1 VHLLNLVHKVG
12 TKVGVEVGTL
22 VRFPLLQ
29 ERLLAGFHKLSTRKI
44 MSVKSA
50 GRHSDGKGLYLLVKK
65 TGRKSWVYMWNK
77 DHRRREMG
85 LGGFPDVSL
94 ARAREKA
101 QAAREL
107 IAEDKDP
114 IREKKKTVTKSFGE
128 AADHLVETLRADWT
142 NEKHRQQWTRT
153 VSHYCKPIRNIPV
166 GSVDTDDVLRVLKPI
181 WTEKEETARRLRAR
195 IERILDY
202 ASAHNWREGENPA
215 RWKGHLKDIL
225 PKRDK
230 LKKRNFA
237 AMPYEKI
244 PNFLSD
250 LEKERGMAALA
261 LKMTIHTAL
270 RTNEVLELKWSEIDL
285 KKKIL
290 TIPAERM
297 KGDNEHVVPLSSS
310 MLKLLGE
317 VKMFQSSDYVFPG
330 ARAGRPL
337 SNMSMNMLMRRM
349 GVNDATVHGFRSSFR
364 DWCGDHTQYPRE
376 IAEAALSHK
385 VGNKVEQAYR
395 RRSALEKRGELM
407 QDWSVYCEGGT

>member
-1 VHLLNLVHKVG
+1 MG
-12 TKVGVEVGTL
+12 AL
-22 VRFPLLQ
+22 VRFPPLQ
-29 ERLLAGFHKLSTRKI
+29 ERLLAGFHKLSTRKV
-44 MSVKSA
+44 MSVKSP

-94 ARAREKA
+94 ARARDKA
-101 QAAREL
+101 QIAREM
-107 IAEDKDP
+107 IAEERDP
-114 IREKKKTVTKSFGE
+114 LHEKKKTVIKSFGE
-128 AADHLVETLRADWT
+128 AADHLVETLKADWT
-142 NEKHRQQWTRT
+142 NEKHRQQWIRT
-153 VSHYCKPIRNIPV
+153 VSHYCKPIRHIPV
-166 GSVDTDDVLRVLKPI
+166 GKVDTDDVLRVLKPI

-215 RWKGHLKDIL
+215 RWNGHLKDIL

-244 PNFLSD
+244 SNFLGD
-250 LEKERGMAALA
+250 LEKEKGMAALA
-261 LKMTIHTAL
+261 LKMTIHTAS
-270 RTNEVLELKWSEIDL
+270 RTNETLGATWSEIDL
-285 KKKIL
+285 DKKL
-290 TIPAERM
+290 WTLPAERM
-297 KGDNEHVVPLSSS
+297 KGKVEHVVPLTSSVIS
-310 MLKLLGE
+310 LLE
-317 VKMFQSSDYVFPG
+317 QARMFQTSGFVFPG
-330 ARAGRPL
+330 ARKGRPL

-349 GVNDATVHGFRSSFR
+349 GVKEATVHGFRSSFR

-376 IAEAALSHK
+376 VAEAALAHK

-395 RRSALEKRGELM
+395 RRSALGKRGELM
-407 QDWSVYCEGGT
+407 RHWSNYCDSIA